1 MFDVQRGGLSKKQSL
16 MRLEKAKILKTAQSV
31 KIFAGP
37 HCKSIKYNI
46 TLSNI
51 ACMSWANIQSE
62 LFQARMLYSWTVGAL
77 HTAHIFLLL
86 QLQDLQSEEQV
97 DTIFVF
103 IIKLC

>member
-1 MFDVQRGGLSKKQSL
+1 
-16 MRLEKAKILKTAQSV
+16 
-31 KIFAGP
+31 
-37 HCKSIKYNI
+37 
-46 TLSNI
+46 
-51 ACMSWANIQSE
+51 MSWANIQSE
-62 LFQARMLYSWTVGAL
+62 LFQAQMLYSWTDGAL

>member
-1 MFDVQRGGLSKKQSL
+1 
-16 MRLEKAKILKTAQSV
+16 MRFAKILKTAQSV
-31 KIFAGP
+31 KILADKN
-37 HCKSIKYNI
+37 CTSIMCNI

-51 ACMSWANIQSE
+51 ACMSWTNIQSE
-62 LFQARMLYSWTVGAL
+62 LFQAQMLYSWTDGAL

>member
-1 MFDVQRGGLSKKQSL
+1 
-16 MRLEKAKILKTAQSV
+16 
-31 KIFAGP
+31 
-37 HCKSIKYNI
+37 
-46 TLSNI
+46 
-51 ACMSWANIQSE
+51 MSWTNIQSE
-62 LFQARMLYSWTVGAL
+62 LFQARMLYSWTDGAL

>member
-1 MFDVQRGGLSKKQSL
+1 
-16 MRLEKAKILKTAQSV
+16 MRFAKILKTAQSV
-31 KIFAGP
+31 KILADKN
-37 HCKSIKYNI
+37 CTSIMCNI

-51 ACMSWANIQSE
+51 ACMSWTNIQSE
-62 LFQARMLYSWTVGAL
+62 LFRMLYSWTDGAL